1 MTKEWLDD
9 RVRNFDFGDT
19 HRPRWEVLGRS
30 GGIPFPEII
39 WNWELRKCVFQ
50 RLLFT
55 FWTFNSAHFGNKKIS
70 SRWWKQHFLIYST
83 IIRDT
88 YLVLYSKED
97 FKSPSSTRFQSFFCA
112 SRSSTKE
119 PDYTDYLVIQ
129 NGDKYVRG
137 EGGGSQPPTP
147 TSAVPVTGFLRF
159 SHLFVAPLRDLIF
172 TVQHKVDI
180 KLK

>member
-70 SRWWKQHFLIYST
+70 SRWWKQHFLIHST

-137 EGGGSQPPTP
+137 GGLPASYPHLRGPCDWFSQIQP
-147 TSAVPVTGFLRF
+147 SFRCSSSGFNFHCTTQSRYK
-159 SHLFVAPLRDLIF
+159 
-172 TVQHKVDI
+172 T
-180 KLK
+180 